1 MSIAGRTTH
10 SCRPPFSPASVQGE
24 FMLRARR
31 SNIPIL
37 VKSSREGTMTRTLI
51 TWHGVFLVI
60 LCGLVKLVCLLHS
73 APLYRVLV
81 RCIG

>member
-24 FMLRARR
+24 FMLGARR
-31 SNIPIL
+31 SNIPIF
-37 VKSSREGTMTRTLI
+37 VKSSRKGAMTRTLI
-51 TWHGVFLVI
+51 TRHGVFLVI
-60 LCGLVKLVCLLHS
+60 LCSLVELVCFLHG
-73 APLYRVLV
+73 APLYRVSI